1 MINFK
6 VKFSCIM
13 AEFVESE
20 SDFRKVKNALVSRS
34 IHIGSPADLKIIAK
48 LFVRTGSTRL
58 ATSELPFGEGNE

>member
-1 MINFK
+1 
-6 VKFSCIM
+6 M

-48 LFVRTGSTRL
+48 LFVRTDSTRL
-58 ATSELPFGEGNE
+58 ATSSDV